1 MRALVVT
8 KEEVLNSE
16 IEAIFI
22 RWLKDNPGSLL
33 EITPVLPRSDKQRRF
48 LRVPLSRSS
57 CITKRAQI
65 TASQGAGMAE
75 G

>member
-8 KEEVLNSE
+8 KEEVLTSE

-22 RWLKDNPGSLL
+22 QWLKDNPGSLL
-33 EITPVLPRSDKQRRF
+33 EIIPALPEGDKKRRF
-48 LRVPLSRSS
+48 LRGPLSRSS

-65 TASQGAGMAE
+65 TAS
-75 G
+75 